1 MRRAQ
6 LVSIDV
12 EAKQVRF
19 SDSLQE
25 SYDMLM
31 STMPIDMLVRSLA
44 HCPDNVSSAA
54 EELEHNGVFM
64 VGIGYKTPLA
74 DEKSWMYFLQD
85 HVPFY
90 RATNFAK
97 YSPNKVPG
105 SDTESYS
112 SYMTEVSYSRYKPES
127 TEGLAERVEESLR
140 TSGVVA
146 GRPEIASMHV
156 EGLGYAYP
164 VPTIKRDAVLTTIQ
178 SWLMAHDI
186 YSRGRFGAW
195 KYEIGN
201 MDHSVKMGID
211 IARFM
216 VKGIP
221 EEVWS

>member
-1 MRRAQ
+1 MLAGVDRGTMRRSQ
-6 LVSIDV
+6 LASIDV

-19 SDSLQE
+19 SDGLQE

-44 HCPDNVSSAA
+44 HSPDNVSSAA
-54 EELEHNGVFM
+54 EEFEHNGVFM
-64 VGIGYKTPLA
+64 VGIGYKTPLT
-74 DEKSWMYFLQD
+74 DEKSWMYFPQD

-140 TSGVVA
+140 TSGWSPDVPRS
-146 GRPEIASMHV
+146 RPCMWRTSDMRIPCPQ
-156 EGLGYAYP
+156 L
-164 VPTIKRDAVLTTIQ
+164 
-178 SWLMAHDI
+178 
-186 YSRGRFGAW
+186 
-195 KYEIGN
+195 
-201 MDHSVKMGID
+201 SVM
-211 IARFM
+211 RL
-216 VKGIP
+216 
-221 EEVWS
+221 